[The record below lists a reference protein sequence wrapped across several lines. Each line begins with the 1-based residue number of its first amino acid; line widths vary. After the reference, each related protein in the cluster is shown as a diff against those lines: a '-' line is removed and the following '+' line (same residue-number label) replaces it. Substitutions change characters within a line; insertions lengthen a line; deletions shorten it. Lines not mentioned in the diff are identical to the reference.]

1 MKRRQKR
8 RRPERISF
16 NCEIFTNGVFHE
28 ISDQGKKFAFVFV
41 KSMQPGEKNAKK
53 RIGETFS
60 LPRSCQTDGPCF
72 LPVTRPFEFPTI
84 SLLFLSSAFSRFCPA
99 FVECNGKEQM
109 RGKRVHSRALINF
122 SPWFFKTCVSLL
134 SMETS
139 GLVRG
144 YLRV

>member
-1 MKRRQKR
+1 MKYLRTVYSTRSAIK
-8 RRPERISF
+8 ERNSHSYLSKAC
-16 NCEIFTNGVFHE
+16 NRA
-28 ISDQGKKFAFVFV
+28 KK
-41 KSMQPGEKNAKK
+41 AKK

-60 LPRSCQTDGPCF
+60 LPRSCQTDGRCF

-84 SLLFLSSAFSRFCPA
+84 SLLFLSFAFSRFCPA
-99 FVECNGKEQM
+99 FVGCNGKEQM

-139 GLVRG
+139 DLERG